1 MWQDF
6 TLGEVQRH
14 LQGDEDGE
22 LEGNQLPPA
31 DPETLLQLLQTR
43 QKQSMRQ
50 TRLMIWVQVIKVLLS
65 VWMFLLGPVF
75 TCSGDVALTA
85 QFPHTSAL
93 SRLPAEALCW
103 TGSRTL
109 VKYESFPPKHVNVDP
124 GLKIQEFPFKL
135 CTKCSTCTLRWLIQ
149 LKNSIQKKWF
159 KSSE

>member
-50 TRLMIWVQVIKVLLS
+50 TSHKSLIICLNVSPRSCVYMFWWCSINNWVPSQ
-65 VWMFLLGPVF
+65 
-75 TCSGDVALTA
+75 D
-85 QFPHTSAL
+85 QTSAL

-103 TGSRTL
+103 TDSRTL
-109 VKYESFPPKHVNVDP
+109 VKYESFTPKHVNVDP
-124 GLKIQEFPFKL
+124 GLKIQEFTFKL

>member
-50 TRLMIWVQVIKVLLS
+50 TRQMIWVQVIKVLLS

-75 TCSGDVALTA
+75 TCSGDAALTTE
-85 QFPHTSAL
+85 FPSQDQTSAL

-109 VKYESFPPKHVNVDP
+109 VKYESFTPKHVNVGP
-124 GLKIQEFPFKL
+124 GLKIKKIQEFTFKL
-135 CTKCSTCTLRWLIQ
+135 CKTRSTYTLR
-149 LKNSIQKKWF
+149 
-159 KSSE
+159 